1 MDRPVKIS
9 EFLSMI
15 FGLIVTLVT
24 LGYTYGTKTAT
35 MQTEL
40 TSNTVRINEIERTQ
54 REDKQELNKKLDG
67 MNSILV
73 DMRLLLQEKQDR
85 KK

>member
-35 MQTEL
+35 MQTEIN
-40 TSNTVRINEIERTQ
+40 SNTIRISEIERQ
-54 REDKQELNKKLDG
+54 SKEDRQEQNKKWDAVFNKLTDIQ
-67 MNSILV
+67 IL
-73 DMRLLLQEKQDR
+73 LENKQDR
-85 KK
+85 RK